1 MASAAAVA
9 AGPADHDRAH
19 AGAVRDERLLQPHGL
34 EGRAPRAPQLGG
46 AGELQEPVPQPVL
59 QGRHGREHPADRVS
73 RARCARPGGGVRVV
87 AGSQVLRPGAGA
99 DPAHHAVPA
108 DACGRR
114 PRLEGPDVPRPVRRA
129 ELGHREAWWDAGGF
143 RLHPPDA
150 LDHHRPHLAVDAVH
164 DADHAR
170 RPAEPAERR
179 SRGGEGRWGDAVRDL
194 PPADAQPPAALHGAG
209 HPARHHLPHPGLRPD
224 RGDDRWR
231 AGLDQPPVLRL
242 RAIDRRRLGVRPGVV
257 VQHRGRHRVD
267 RHRDRRVARPV
278 RAPERR
284 GDRMSRAEVPVTVG
298 ERRWV
303 NGALGVV
310 AWITGL
316 IFFFPVFW
324 MVLNSFKSEQDAN
337 TSPKLFFHPTLERYH
352 DVTKSA
358 AGLLSFGDAFANSAV
373 IVVLSTVIVLAL
385 AIPAAYALA
394 VRPVHAWRDVLFFFI
409 STKFLPVVASIL
421 PIWILAKNF
430 NLLNTRLVLIILY
443 VGINLPLAV
452 WMLRSFFREIP
463 RELIEA
469 AEIDGA
475 SLKGQMTSIILPMA
489 APGIAATALLCV
501 IFAWN
506 EFFYAVQ
513 LNPVKGSTVP
523 IWVTTNISTRG
534 DFLAK
539 LSAASVLA
547 CIPVVLAG
555 WIAQKRMI
563 RGLAMGAIK

>member
-1 MASAAAVA
+1 
-9 AGPADHDRAH
+9 
-19 AGAVRDERLLQPHGL
+19 
-34 EGRAPRAPQLGG
+34 
-46 AGELQEPVPQPVL
+46 
-59 QGRHGREHPADRVS
+59 
-73 RARCARPGGGVRVV
+73 
-87 AGSQVLRPGAGA
+87 
-99 DPAHHAVPA
+99 
-108 DACGRR
+108 
-114 PRLEGPDVPRPVRRA
+114 
-129 ELGHREAWWDAGGF
+129 
-143 RLHPPDA
+143 
-150 LDHHRPHLAVDAVH
+150 
-164 DADHAR
+164 
-170 RPAEPAERR
+170 
-179 SRGGEGRWGDAVRDL
+179 
-194 PPADAQPPAALHGAG
+194 
-209 HPARHHLPHPGLRPD
+209 
-224 RGDDRWR
+224 
-231 AGLDQPPVLRL
+231 
-242 RAIDRRRLGVRPGVV
+242 
-257 VQHRGRHRVD
+257 
-267 RHRDRRVARPV
+267 
-278 RAPERR
+278 
-284 GDRMSRAEVPVTVG
+284 MSNAEVPITVG

-303 NGALGVV
+303 NHALAVA

-316 IFFFPVFW
+316 VFFFPVFW

-337 TSPKLFFHPTLERYH
+337 TSPKLIFDPTFDRYRE
-352 DVTKSA
+352 VTGSA
-358 AGLLSFGDAFANSAV
+358 SGLLSFGEAFTNSAV
-373 IVVLSTVIVLAL
+373 IVIVSTLIVLAL

-394 VRPVHAWRDVLFFFI
+394 VRPVKKWRDVLFFFI

-421 PIWILAKNF
+421 PVWILARNLH
-430 NLLNTRLVLIILY
+430 LLNSRTVLIILY
-443 VGINLPLAV
+443 MGINLPLAV

-475 SLKGQMTSIILPMA
+475 SLRGQLTSIILPLA

-513 LNPVKGSTVP
+513 LNPVDGSTVP

>member
-1 MASAAAVA
+1 
-9 AGPADHDRAH
+9 
-19 AGAVRDERLLQPHGL
+19 
-34 EGRAPRAPQLGG
+34 
-46 AGELQEPVPQPVL
+46 
-59 QGRHGREHPADRVS
+59 
-73 RARCARPGGGVRVV
+73 
-87 AGSQVLRPGAGA
+87 
-99 DPAHHAVPA
+99 
-108 DACGRR
+108 
-114 PRLEGPDVPRPVRRA
+114 
-129 ELGHREAWWDAGGF
+129 
-143 RLHPPDA
+143 
-150 LDHHRPHLAVDAVH
+150 
-164 DADHAR
+164 
-170 RPAEPAERR
+170 
-179 SRGGEGRWGDAVRDL
+179 
-194 PPADAQPPAALHGAG
+194 
-209 HPARHHLPHPGLRPD
+209 
-224 RGDDRWR
+224 
-231 AGLDQPPVLRL
+231 
-242 RAIDRRRLGVRPGVV
+242 
-257 VQHRGRHRVD
+257 
-267 RHRDRRVARPV
+267 
-278 RAPERR
+278 
-284 GDRMSRAEVPVTVG
+284 MSRAEVPITVG

-303 NGALGVV
+303 NRALGVA

-316 IFFFPVFW
+316 VFFFPVFW

-337 TSPKLFFHPTLERYH
+337 TSPKLTFDPTLDRYRE
-352 DVTKSA
+352 VTESA
-358 AGLLSFGDAFANSAV
+358 GGVLSFGEAFTNSAV
-373 IVVLSTVIVLAL
+373 IVIVSTVIVLAL

-394 VRPVHAWRDVLFFFI
+394 VKPVKKWRDVLFFFI

-421 PIWILAKNF
+421 PIWILARNL
-430 NLLNTRLVLIILY
+430 NLLNSRTVLIILY
-443 VGINLPLAV
+443 MGINLPLAI

-475 SLKGQMTSIILPMA
+475 SVRGQLTSIILPLA

-513 LNPVKGSTVP
+513 LNPVDGSTVP

>member
-1 MASAAAVA
+1 
-9 AGPADHDRAH
+9 
-19 AGAVRDERLLQPHGL
+19 
-34 EGRAPRAPQLGG
+34 
-46 AGELQEPVPQPVL
+46 
-59 QGRHGREHPADRVS
+59 
-73 RARCARPGGGVRVV
+73 
-87 AGSQVLRPGAGA
+87 
-99 DPAHHAVPA
+99 
-108 DACGRR
+108 
-114 PRLEGPDVPRPVRRA
+114 
-129 ELGHREAWWDAGGF
+129 
-143 RLHPPDA
+143 
-150 LDHHRPHLAVDAVH
+150 
-164 DADHAR
+164 
-170 RPAEPAERR
+170 
-179 SRGGEGRWGDAVRDL
+179 
-194 PPADAQPPAALHGAG
+194 
-209 HPARHHLPHPGLRPD
+209 
-224 RGDDRWR
+224 
-231 AGLDQPPVLRL
+231 
-242 RAIDRRRLGVRPGVV
+242 
-257 VQHRGRHRVD
+257 
-267 RHRDRRVARPV
+267 
-278 RAPERR
+278 
-284 GDRMSRAEVPVTVG
+284 MSRAEAPITVG

-303 NGALGVV
+303 NRALGVA

-316 IFFFPVFW
+316 VFFFPVFW

-337 TSPKLFFHPTLERYH
+337 TSPKLTFDPTLDRYRE
-352 DVTKSA
+352 VTESA
-358 AGLLSFGDAFANSAV
+358 GGVLSFGEAFTNSAV
-373 IVVLSTVIVLAL
+373 IVIASTLIVLAL

-394 VRPVHAWRDVLFFFI
+394 VKPVKKWRDVLFFFI

-421 PIWILAKNF
+421 PIWILARNL
-430 NLLNTRLVLIILY
+430 NLLNSRTVLIILY
-443 VGINLPLAV
+443 MGINLPLAI

-475 SLKGQMTSIILPMA
+475 SVRGQLTSIILPLA

-513 LNPVKGSTVP
+513 LNPVDGSTVP